1 MFVRKYRDKYR
12 FGERYKDPLTDK
24 WRTITIVADRNTR
37 NTRHE
42 AQIVLDK
49 KIRDKLAELTGER
62 NTRQDMTLGELYQR
76 YLEGKKLSC
85 RENSVRTY
93 EYSFDIFFSHFDKD
107 TKIGHVT
114 STMLINHFDYLVKE
128 VLHKRKNKDY
138 KSAVTFRTISGIKIY
153 YTRVSSLFTYAVR
166 KKFLKKSPFK
176 EVYISWPKNSDPN
189 SIENKYLD
197 ENELKILLSWFA
209 DHYPTYGDLFEWQY
223 LTGMRFG
230 EASGIQIKNVNQKKH
245 TALINGTLITSG
257 KKTTWHKQMAPKTN
271 SSYRTV
277 ELSDRA
283 MEIFNKHKKGKRP
296 SDFLFTDKKG
306 DVLFGPRADN
316 CLKRFKKDHHFGKT
330 ITTHT
335 FRHTHV
341 SKLAE
346 LGVPLYLIQHN
357 VGHSN
362 SKITQQVYLHVTEK
376 AEQQLADKLN
386 LM

>member
-1 MFVRKYRDKYR
+1 MFVRKYSKKFR

-24 WRTITIVADRNTR
+24 WRTITIVSDRNTR

-62 NTRQDMTLGELYQR
+62 NTRRDMTLGELYNL
-76 YLEGKKLSC
+76 YWNEKKPGW
-85 RENSVRTY
+85 RENTIKTY
-93 EYSFDIFFSHFDKD
+93 ENSFDIFFSYFDKD
-107 TKIGHVT
+107 TKIAKIT
-114 STMLINHFDYLVKE
+114 STILINHFDFLIKE
-128 VLHKRKNKDY
+128 VLEKRKNKDY
-138 KSAVTFRTISGIKIY
+138 KTAVTFRTISGVRIY
-153 YTRVSSLFTYAVR
+153 YRRVSSLFNYAVR
-166 KKFLKKSPFK
+166 KKYLAKSPFK
-176 EVYISWPKNSDPN
+176 DVYVEWPKKSDPN

-197 ENELKILLSWFA
+197 ANELKILLKWFA
-209 DHYPTYGDLFEWQY
+209 ENYPVYGDVFEWQY

-230 EASGIQIKNVNQKKH
+230 EATGLQIKNVNQHKH
-245 TALINGTLITSG
+245 TALINGTMITNG
-257 KKTTWHKQMAPKTN
+257 KKDSWHKQMATKTN
-271 SSYRTV
+271 ASYRTI

-283 MEIFNKHKKGKRP
+283 MQIFSKYKKGKKP
-296 SDFLFTDKKG
+296 DNLLFSAENGEPLDAS
-306 DVLFGPRADN
+306 RAN
-316 CLKRFKKDHHFGKT
+316 SCLKQFKKHHHFGKT

-362 SKITQQVYLHVTEK
+362 SKITQQVYLHVTKK
-376 AEQQLADKLN
+376 AEQQLTNKLN